1 MHPLHFFSHRH
12 TRDCHKEPSTCHALV
27 QVFNLFALVKLGFVM
42 NIRPTIIW
50 AIIGDM
56 VGSFYS
62 SKEADTIDFSNLRN
76 YITVTEASQ
85 IIIEIA
91 EIVLFLLWKMRIIRL

>member
-1 MHPLHFFSHRH
+1 M
-12 TRDCHKEPSTCHALV
+12 A

-62 SKEADTIDFSNLRN
+62 NKEADTIDFCNLRN
-76 YITVTEASQ
+76 YITVTKASQ

>member
-1 MHPLHFFSHRH
+1 
-12 TRDCHKEPSTCHALV
+12 
-27 QVFNLFALVKLGFVM
+27 M